1 MFRTEAVVVGAGVI
15 GLSIARALAARGL
28 EVLVLESEPG
38 IGQGISSR
46 NSEVIHAGL
55 YYAPGS
61 LKARLCVVGRRA
73 LYQYCAD
80 RNVPHR
86 RCGKLVV
93 ATTPE
98 EDAALVA
105 IKEQA
110 EANAPTIG
118 QAHERALKGA
128 ETDATKRALATF
140 GNPFGL
146 ALYDREQTRVRH
158 YPSKPIPDQV
168 ANGPW
173 MLRSAAGDGT
183 ATFDNPDRFGEA
195 LCQAMTKAES
205 IEILFAVW
213 EQNLA
218 TLRSL
223 SYNLKQNGKL
233 KTDFGKNLLAHLK
246 SCAVALVNPEPK
258 SAQHETEVM
267 AGKVKAGCKKNVST
281 AAPEK

>member
-1 MFRTEAVVVGAGVI
+1 MGFTGTQTRQ
-15 GLSIARALAARGL
+15 LRAKLDGKYVR
-28 EVLVLESEPG
+28 
-38 IGQGISSR
+38 SR
-46 NSEVIHAGL
+46 NANGCTLHYVEGWHVVSEANRIFGFAGWDRRTL
-55 YYAPGS
+55 TTACVWTGMRSGS
-61 LKARLCVVGRRA
+61 HSAAYTATVRVSVRA
-73 LYQYCAD
+73 GDA
-80 RNVPHR
+80 
-86 RCGKLVV
+86 LVV
-93 ATTPE
+93 REGSGTG
-98 EDAALVA
+98 
-105 IKEQA
+105 

-183 ATFDNPDRFGEA
+183 ATFYNPDRFGEA
-195 LCQAMTKAES
+195 LCQAMTKVES

-223 SYNLKQNGKL
+223 SYSLKQNGKL
-233 KTDFGKNLLAHLK
+233 KTDFGKNLVAHLK